1 MARKLYTDL
10 KINDSMEHR
19 RHTMKSIG

>member
-10 KINDSMEHR
+10 KINDRMEHR